1 MSKIRFAL
9 AQLNPIVGDIMGNS
23 LAILDAVARAYQ
35 SGARVIATPEMSVTG
50 YPVDD
55 LASSIDFIR
64 QSEEGVAVLAARLA
78 TDGYGDAVVVVGYL
92 SEAQQPEFGG
102 ARAHNSL
109 AVLHGGSVIAT
120 YAKRHLPNYSVFD
133 EERVF
138 VPGSGTLVLDLGGVV
153 TGFLI
158 CEDLWR
164 PDGPVA
170 ELSAQRLDA
179 VVVINASP
187 FDTEKDETRFPLLTT
202 RAAEFGCPILYVN
215 AVGGQDD
222 LVFDGDSAVVDA
234 TGAVLMRATRFVP
247 ALESIDITGADAGGD
262 VNSIALTEPIDHVTP
277 FIGNDLP
284 DLEAIW
290 GALVL
295 GVRDYVTKN
304 AFPSVVLG
312 LSGGIDSAVCAVIA
326 ADAIGAD
333 RVYGVSMPS
342 RYSSDGS
349 KDDAEVLAATIGCH
363 YAIEPISELVTPFES
378 QLGLTGIAAE
388 NIQARA
394 RGLILMALSNQH
406 GHLVLTTGNKS
417 EVAVGYSTMYG
428 DTVGGFAPIKDV
440 FKTVVWE
447 LARWRNAAAEARGET
462 PPIPENSI
470 TKAPSAELRPDQTD
484 QDSLPP
490 YDVLDA
496 ILDKLVSRRETI
508 DAVVADGFDRDTVE
522 RIAALVAGSEWK
534 RRQSAIGPRISRMAF
549 GRERRLPITVRRTT
563 GLS

>member
-9 AQLNPIVGDIMGNS
+9 AQLNPIVGDITGNS

-64 QSEEGVAVLAARLA
+64 QSEDGVTSLAARLA
-78 TDGYGDAVVVVGYL
+78 TDGYGDAVVIVGYL
-92 SEAQQPEFGG
+92 SAAQQPEFGG

-109 AVLHGGSVIAT
+109 AVLHGGRVIAT

-304 AFPSVVLG
+304 GFPSVVLG

-349 KDDAEVLAATIGCH
+349 KDDAQVLATTIGCH

-394 RGLILMALSNQH
+394 RGLILMALSNQQ

-470 TKAPSAELRPDQTD
+470 TKAPSAELRPDQKD

>member
-1 MSKIRFAL
+1 
-9 AQLNPIVGDIMGNS
+9 
-23 LAILDAVARAYQ
+23 
-35 SGARVIATPEMSVTG
+35 
-50 YPVDD
+50 
-55 LASSIDFIR
+55 
-64 QSEEGVAVLAARLA
+64 
-78 TDGYGDAVVVVGYL
+78 
-92 SEAQQPEFGG
+92 
-102 ARAHNSL
+102 
-109 AVLHGGSVIAT
+109 LHGGRVIAT

-290 GALVL
+290 EALVL

-304 AFPSVVLG
+304 GFPSVVLG

-349 KDDAEVLAATIGCH
+349 KDDAQVLATTIGCH
-363 YAIEPISELVTPFES
+363 YATEPISELVTPFES

-470 TKAPSAELRPDQTD
+470 TKAPSAELRPDQKD

-522 RIAALVAGSEWK
+522 RISALVAGSEWK

-549 GRERRLPITVRRTT
+549 GRERRLPITARRTT

>member
-1 MSKIRFAL
+1 MSRIRFAL
-9 AQLNPIVGDIMGNS
+9 AQLNPIVGDITGNS
-23 LAILDAVARAYQ
+23 LAIVAAVSDSYAR
-35 SGARVIATPEMSVTG
+35 GARVIVTPEMSVTG

-64 QSEEGVAVLAARLA
+64 QSEVGVTMLAARLA
-78 TDGYGDAVVVVGYL
+78 SDGFGDAVVIVGYL
-92 SEAQQPEFGG
+92 SEAAEAEFGG

-109 AVLHGGSVIAT
+109 AVLHDGRVVST

-138 VPGSGTLVLDLGGVV
+138 VPGTGTLVLDLGGVA

-164 PDGPVA
+164 ADGPVA
-170 ELSAQRLDA
+170 ELADRDLDA

-187 FDTEKDETRFPLLTT
+187 FDTAKDETRFPLLST
-202 RAAEFGCPILYVN
+202 RAAEFDATVVYVN

-222 LVFDGDSAVVDA
+222 LVFDGDSAVLDA
-234 TGAVLMRATRFVP
+234 SGTTLLRATRFEP
-247 ALESIDITGADAGGD
+247 ALEFIDLLGRGSSTVG
-262 VNSIALTEPIDHVTP
+262 IALSEPNDVITP
-277 FIGNDLP
+277 FIGHDLP

-290 GALVL
+290 NALVL
-295 GVRDYVTKN
+295 GVRDYATKN
-304 AFPSVVLG
+304 RFPSIALG

-326 ADAIGAD
+326 VDAIGAD
-333 RVYGVSMPS
+333 RVFGVSMPS
-342 RYSSDGS
+342 KFSSDGS
-349 KDDAEVLAATIGCH
+349 KDDALELANNIGCH
-363 YAIEPISELVTPFES
+363 FDVQPIADLVTPFES
-378 QLGLTGIAAE
+378 QLGLTGVAAE
-388 NIQARA
+388 NIQARV
-394 RGLILMALSNQH
+394 RGMILMALSNQH

-428 DTVGGFAPIKDV
+428 DTVGGFAPLKDV
-440 FKTVVWE
+440 FKTLVWA
-447 LARWRNAAAEARGET
+447 LARWRNAEAEKRGEN
-462 PPIPENSI
+462 PPIPTSSI

-496 ILDKLVSRRETI
+496 ILEQLVSRRVSI
-508 DAVVADGFDRDTVE
+508 DAVVADGFDRATVE

-534 RRQSAIGPRISRMAF
+534 RRQGAIGPRISRMAF
-549 GRERRLPITVRRTT
+549 GRERRLPITVHRTP

>member
-1 MSKIRFAL
+1 MSTIRFAL
-9 AQLNPIVGDIMGNS
+9 AQLNPIVGDITGNS
-23 LAILDAVARAYQ
+23 LAILDAVARAHE
-35 SGARVIATPEMSVTG
+35 SGARIIATPEMSLTG

-55 LASSIDFIR
+55 LASNLDFIR
-64 QSEEGVAVLAARLA
+64 QSEAGVVALAARLA

-92 SEAQQPEFGG
+92 SAAEQPEFGG

-109 AVLHGGSVIAT
+109 AVLHGGQVIAT

-138 VPGSGTLVLDLGGVV
+138 VPGSGTLVLNLGGVE

-187 FDTEKDETRFPLLTT
+187 FDTAKDETRFPLLTT
-202 RAAEFGCPILYVN
+202 RAAEFACPIVYVN

-222 LVFDGDSAVVDA
+222 LVFDGDSAVVDS
-234 TGAVLMRATRFVP
+234 TGTVLLRATRFVS
-247 ALESIDITGADAGGD
+247 ALELIDITGTGASTDG
-262 VNSIALTEPIDHVTP
+262 IALSEPRDDVTP
-277 FIGNDLP
+277 FIGIDLP

-290 GALVL
+290 EALVL

-304 AFPSVVLG
+304 GFPSVVVG

-349 KDDAEVLAATIGCH
+349 KDDAHELATTIGCH
-363 YAIEPISELVTPFES
+363 YSIEPIGDLVTPFES

-394 RGLILMALSNQH
+394 RGMILMSLSNQN

-447 LARWRNAAAEARGET
+447 LARWRNSVSRARGET

-490 YDVLDA
+490 YEVLDA
-496 ILDKLVSRRETI
+496 ILEKLVSRRDSI
-508 DAVVADGFDRDTVE
+508 DAVVTDGFDRATVE
-522 RIAALVAGSEWK
+522 RIAALIAGSEWK
-534 RRQSAIGPRISRMAF
+534 RRQGAIGPRISRMAF

-563 GLS
+563 GLT

>member
-1 MSKIRFAL
+1 MSRIRFAL
-9 AQLNPIVGDIMGNS
+9 AQLNPIVGDVTGNS
-23 LAILDAVARAYQ
+23 LAILNAVSTSYAR
-35 SGARVIATPEMSVTG
+35 GARVIVTPEMSITG

-55 LASSIDFIR
+55 LASSADFIS
-64 QSEEGVAVLAARLA
+64 QSEAGVNSLAARLA
-78 TDGYGDAVVVVGYL
+78 SDGFGDAVVVVGYL
-92 SEAQQPEFGG
+92 SEAAKTEFGG

-109 AVLHGGSVIAT
+109 AVLHNGRLVAT

-138 VPGSGTLVLDLGGVV
+138 VPGDGTLVLELGGVL

-164 PDGPVA
+164 SDGPVA
-170 ELSAQRLDA
+170 ELAARDLDA
-179 VVVINASP
+179 VVIINASP
-187 FDTEKDETRFPLLTT
+187 FDTGKDETRFPLLAT
-202 RAAEFGCPILYVN
+202 RAAEFGATVVYVN

-222 LVFDGDSAVVDA
+222 LVFDGDSAVLDSSGA
-234 TGAVLMRATRFVP
+234 TLLRATQFES
-247 ALESIDITGADAGGD
+247 ALELIDIAGNRES
-262 VNSIALTEPIDHVTP
+262 VNGIPLTEPSDTVTP
-277 FIGNDLP
+277 FIGFDLP

-304 AFPSVVLG
+304 GFPSIVLG

-326 ADAIGAD
+326 ADAIGAN

-342 RYSSDGS
+342 KYSSDGS
-349 KDDAEVLAATIGCH
+349 KDDAYELATTIGCH
-363 YAIEPISELVTPFES
+363 YDVQPIADLVTPFET
-378 QLGLTGIAAE
+378 QLGLTGVAAE

-394 RGLILMALSNQH
+394 RGMILMALSNQH

-428 DTVGGFAPIKDV
+428 DTVGGFAPLKDV
-440 FKTVVWE
+440 FKTLVWE
-447 LARWRNAAAEARGET
+447 LARWRNATAESRGET
-462 PPIPENSI
+462 PPIPLSSI
-470 TKAPSAELRPDQTD
+470 TKAPSAELRPNQTD
-484 QDSLPP
+484 QDSLPS

-496 ILDKLVSRRETI
+496 ILEQLISHRHSI
-508 DAVVADGFDRDTVE
+508 NAVVSAGFDRETVE
-522 RIAALVAGSEWK
+522 RIAGLVAGSEWK
-534 RRQSAIGPRISRMAF
+534 RRQGAIGPRISRMAF
-549 GRERRLPITVRRTT
+549 GRERRLPITVRHTP

>member
-9 AQLNPIVGDIMGNS
+9 AQLNPIVGDITGNS

-64 QSEEGVAVLAARLA
+64 QSEEGVAALAARLA

-92 SEAQQPEFGG
+92 SAAQQPEFGG

-109 AVLHGGSVIAT
+109 AVLHGGRAIAT

-234 TGAVLMRATRFVP
+234 TGTVLMRATRFVP
-247 ALESIDITGADAGGD
+247 ALESIDITGEVVGGD
-262 VNSIALTEPIDHVTP
+262 ADSIALTEPIDHVTP

-304 AFPSVVLG
+304 GFPSVVLG

-342 RYSSDGS
+342 RYSSVGS
-349 KDDAEVLAATIGCH
+349 KDDAQILATTIGCR

-496 ILDKLVSRRETI
+496 ILEKLVSRRDSIE
-508 DAVVADGFDRDTVE
+508 AVVTDGFDRATVE
-522 RIAALVAGSEWK
+522 RIAALIAGSEWK

-549 GRERRLPITVRRTT
+549 GRERRLPITVRKTT

>member
-1 MSKIRFAL
+1 MSRIRFAL
-9 AQLNPIVGDIMGNS
+9 AQLNPIVGDVTGNS
-23 LAILDAVARAYQ
+23 LAIRDAVAEAYQ
-35 SGARVIATPEMSVTG
+35 RGARVIVTPEMSITG

-55 LASSIDFIR
+55 LASSADFIR
-64 QSEEGVAVLAARLA
+64 QSESGVTGLATRLA
-78 TDGYGDAVVVVGYL
+78 SDGFGDAVVIVGFL
-92 SEAQQPEFGG
+92 ADAAEPEFGG

-109 AVLHGGSVIAT
+109 AVLHDGRVIAT
-120 YAKRHLPNYSVFD
+120 YAKRHLPTYSVFD

-138 VPGSGTLVLDLGGVV
+138 VPGDGTLVLNLGGVA

-164 PDGPVA
+164 HEGPVA
-170 ELSAQRLDA
+170 ELADMNLDT

-187 FDTEKDETRFPLLTT
+187 FDSAKDETRFPLLTT
-202 RAAEFGCPILYVN
+202 RAAEFGCSVVYVN

-222 LVFDGDSAVVDA
+222 LVFDGDSAVVTADGS
-234 TGAVLMRATRFVP
+234 TVLRARRFDT
-247 ALESIDITGADAGGD
+247 ALELIDVVGTGDETDGI
-262 VNSIALTEPIDHVTP
+262 SLTEPTDEITP
-277 FIGNDLP
+277 FIGHDLP

-290 GALVL
+290 SALVL

-304 AFPSVVLG
+304 GFPSVVLG

-333 RVYGVSMPS
+333 KVYGVSMPS

-349 KDDAEVLAATIGCH
+349 KDDAKVLAETIGCH
-363 YAIEPISELVTPFES
+363 YDVQPIAELVAPFEE
-378 QLGLTGIAAE
+378 QLGLTGVAAE

-394 RGLILMALSNQH
+394 RGMILMSLSNQR

-428 DTVGGFAPIKDV
+428 DTVGGYAPLKDV
-440 FKTVVWE
+440 FKTLVWA
-447 LARWRNAAAEARGET
+447 LARWRNDSADARGEN

-470 TKAPSAELRPDQTD
+470 TKPPSAELRPDQTD

-496 ILDKLVSRRETI
+496 ILEQLVSRRDSI
-508 DAVVADGFDRDTVE
+508 AAVVADGFDRDVVE
-522 RIAALVAGSEWK
+522 RVAALVSGSEWK
-534 RRQSAIGPRISRMAF
+534 RRQGAIGPRITRMAF
-549 GRERRLPITVRRTT
+549 GRERRLPITVRRTP
-563 GLS
+563 GLG